1 MLSYRTL
8 AMTIIVAATGYVLA
22 PAPAAAALPHTDAI
36 RASTAG
42 GDELLLLARHGAPEK
57 GDDKGGLRGDKGK
70 DDKGGK
76 HGKGKDDK
84 GGKHDKGK
92 DDKGGKHGGGK
103 GRGGHDDGPNH
114 R

>member
-8 AMTIIVAATGYVLA
+8 AMTVIVAAAGYVLA
-22 PAPAAAALPHTDAI
+22 PAPATAALPRVDAV
-36 RASTAG
+36 RASTTG
-42 GDELLLLARHGAPEK
+42 SDDLLLLARHGAPEK
-57 GDDKGGLRGDKGK
+57 GDDKGGLRGGKGKDDKGK

-76 HGKGKDDK
+76 RG
-84 GGKHDKGK
+84 DKGK
-92 DDKGGKHGGGK
+92 DDKGGKNGRGGK

>member
-8 AMTIIVAATGYVLA
+8 AMTVIVAAAGYVLA
-22 PAPAAAALPHTDAI
+22 PVPATAALPRTDAV

-42 GDELLLLARHGAPEK
+42 SDDLLLLARHGAPEK
-57 GDDKGGLRGDKGK
+57 GDDKGGLRGGKGKDDKGK
-70 DDKGGK
+70 DDKGGRHGGK
-76 HGKGKDDK
+76 GKGKDDR
-84 GGKHDKGK
+84 GK
-92 DDKGGKHGGGK
+92 DGRGGK